1 MQNPPPPTSQVD
13 LYASILQTS
22 LKTKSLSAIK
32 PIHARIVKSG
42 LHLGVFLMNNLMNA
56 YAKTGFV
63 SDARRV
69 FDGMS
74 VKNVSSY
81 NTLLSACAKQGM
93 IREALCIFNE
103 VPEPDSVSWTAMIVG
118 YNQMG
123 RFGVAFRMFLEMMK
137 CKVVPTEYTL
147 TNVLASCAAI
157 EALDVGRKVHS
168 FVVKLGL
175 SGYVS
180 VANSLVNMYAKV
192 GDVGTAVA
200 VLNRMKLKNVST
212 WNAVISLHMLT
223 GQVERALAQFEEMKE
238 RDVISWNSMIAG
250 YNQCG
255 FDAKALN
262 LFSEMLK
269 ESKLRP
275 DRYTL
280 ASVLSSCANLE
291 DIEIGKQI
299 HAYIIRT
306 EFDTSGAVGNAL
318 ISMYSKCGGLE
329 IAQRLLQ
336 KCGTSTLNIIAF
348 TALLDGF
355 IKLGDINPAR
365 QIFDSLQERDVVAW
379 TAMVVGYA
387 QNGLNNDAMEL
398 FRSMIKDGPV
408 PNSYTL
414 AAMLSVSSSLASINH
429 GQQIH
434 AIAIKLGEASSVS
447 VSNALIN
454 MYAKAGSINFARKVF
469 ILIQQRR
476 DSVSWTSMIM
486 ALAQHGF
493 GEEALQL
500 FENMLTLGITPDH
513 ITYVGVLSA
522 CTHVGLVEKGRRY
535 FKMMKDVH
543 GIEPTSSHCACMIDL
558 FGRAG
563 LLGEAQDFIK
573 TMSVEPD
580 VIAWGSL
587 LASCK
592 AHKNVELA
600 AIAAERMLSI
610 EPDNSGAYSA
620 LANVYSA
627 CGKWEEAAKI
637 RKWMKDRQVKK
648 EQGISWLQIK
658 SEVHVFG
665 ADDALHPHRDAI
677 YQMIA
682 KIWEEIKKMGFV
694 PDTASVLHDL
704 DLELKEQ
711 ILKHHSEKLAIAFAL
726 MNTPDNST
734 LRIMKNLRVCN
745 DCHSAIKFISKLV
758 NREIIVR
765 DATRFHHF
773 KDGLCSCRDYWLP
786 TWGAYLCNIYHDSQQ
801 FLLMPNLPRIGRPEC
816 LPTGSIGSH
825 LKGKRYSHTTGIIML
840 NIGQLFIWMQHMQI
854 DFSDVPNPRAQL
866 SKLTIFETQNEM
878 LRVCLLVGKRYSI
891 GTVHRGEKNG
901 CCRRL
906 LVFFS
911 IHLPHS
917 QMTQAYSIVGGSLE
931 IWWNWGGSVDRKMW
945 GVLAVA

>member
-1 MQNPPPPTSQVD
+1 MQNPPPRTSQVD

-22 LKTKSLSAIK
+22 LNTKNPSAIK
-32 PIHARIVKSG
+32 PIHACIVKSG

-81 NTLLSACAKQGM
+81 NTLLSACAKKGM

-200 VLNRMKLKNVST
+200 VLDRMKLKNVST
-212 WNAVISLHMLT
+212 WNAIISLHMQT
-223 GQVERALAQFEEMKE
+223 GQVERALAQFDEMKE
-238 RDVISWNSMIAG
+238 
-250 YNQCG
+250 Q
-255 FDAKALN
+255 
-262 LFSEMLK
+262 MLK
-269 ESKLRP
+269 ESKLRL

-299 HAYIIRT
+299 HAHIIRT
-306 EFDTSGAVGNAL
+306 ELDTSGAVGNAL
-318 ISMYSKCGGLE
+318 ISMYSKCGGVE
-329 IAQRLLQ
+329 IAQKLLQ

-348 TALLDGF
+348 TALLDGY
-355 IKLGDINPAR
+355 IKRGDINPAR
-365 QIFDSLQERDVVAW
+365 QIFDSLQECDVVAW

-408 PNSYTL
+408 PNNYTL
-414 AAMLSVSSSLASINH
+414 AAMLSVSSNLASINY
-429 GQQIH
+429 GEQIH
-434 AIAIKLGEASSVS
+434 SIAIKLGEASSVS

-454 MYAKAGSINFARKVF
+454 MYAKAGSINCARKVF

-500 FENMLTLGITPDH
+500 FENMLALEITPDH
-513 ITYVGVLSA
+513 ISYVGVLSA
-522 CTHVGLVEKGRRY
+522 CTHVGLVERGRRY

-563 LLGEAQDFIK
+563 LLAEAQDFIE
-573 TMSVEPD
+573 TMPVEPD

-592 AHKNVELA
+592 VHKNVELA

-610 EPDNSGAYSA
+610 EPNNSGAYSA

-658 SEVHVFG
+658 SEVHIFG

-773 KDGLCSCRDYWLP
+773 KDGSCSCRDYWLP
-786 TWGAYLCNIYHDSQQ
+786 TSGGYLINIYDDSQQ
-801 FLLMPNLPRIGRPEC
+801 FLLMANLPRIGRPV
-816 LPTGSIGSH
+816 GSIGSH
-825 LKGKRYSHTTGIIML
+825 LKGKCYSHTTGIIIL
-840 NIGQLFIWMQHMQI
+840 NI
-854 DFSDVPNPRAQL
+854 V
-866 SKLTIFETQNEM
+866 K
-878 LRVCLLVGKRYSI
+878 
-891 GTVHRGEKNG
+891 
-901 CCRRL
+901 
-906 LVFFS
+906 
-911 IHLPHS
+911 
-917 QMTQAYSIVGGSLE
+917 AYSIVGGSLE
-931 IWWNWGGSVDRKMW
+931 IQWNWGGSVDRNMW
-945 GVLAVA
+945 GVLAVAYCLWLQFV

>member
-773 KDGLCSCRDYWLP
+773 KDGLCSCRDYW
-786 TWGAYLCNIYHDSQQ
+786 
-801 FLLMPNLPRIGRPEC
+801 
-816 LPTGSIGSH
+816 
-825 LKGKRYSHTTGIIML
+825 
-840 NIGQLFIWMQHMQI
+840 
-854 DFSDVPNPRAQL
+854 
-866 SKLTIFETQNEM
+866 
-878 LRVCLLVGKRYSI
+878 
-891 GTVHRGEKNG
+891 
-901 CCRRL
+901 
-906 LVFFS
+906 
-911 IHLPHS
+911 
-917 QMTQAYSIVGGSLE
+917 
-931 IWWNWGGSVDRKMW
+931 
-945 GVLAVA
+945 